1 MEAQPSTP
9 DESIFYAQRVGET
22 FVNRYYHFLR
32 NSPELVHRFYQES
45 SRLGRADDHGNV
57 TSITTI
63 DAINEKIMSMDL
75 CTLEIKA
82 VHSQESFGGGMMVLV
97 TGFLTR
103 VDNVKR
109 DFVQSFFLAPQERGY
124 YVLNDILM
132 HAGKVTPQLEN
143 KGLTNGVSSPVVPEH
158 GQDESVCN
166 PRSNGESWNLQ
177 EEEPGNEVVD
187 EVSDFFQAVGFKS
200 KDTSAQREMAKKT
213 YASVVKAKKDLPWV
227 SVVKTEQHPISA
239 PPASNGPTFSS
250 SASGRQNIQMAES
263 DGHSIY
269 VKNLPLDATHA
280 LLEEEFK
287 RFGPIKA
294 GGIQVKGNKLKSTCF
309 GFVEFKLA
317 GAVRSAIEASPI
329 LIAGRRVYIEEK
341 RTFGSGGKTNNF
353 SIHYLSGYEAT
364 DVSHIAEQQGP
375 ALVGNRSEPC
385 VVPIPRVGTATADDE
400 LGAKVE
406 GFLLELV
413 VVDVP
418 GHGADLVGEALEV
431 NGGGGDLLATGGVV
445 AVSEVSAGGKVE
457 AHDAVMGIEKGGVG
471 GEIGRTTGVWLDV
484 DAPPGGVESVGG
496 EGAGTAEVLDG
507 VDVLV
512 AAVVAVAGH
521 ALGVLVSESAA
532 EGLDDG
538 EGGEVLGGDEL
549 DSVRLAPLLVFDEI
563 VDLRVDG
570 GERRESPFAHGLHGC
585 SSRGRNGKAKMLDG
599 ERERG
604 RGRRRTKKSS
614 EE

>member
-9 DESIFYAQRVGET
+9 AESLYYAQRVGET

-63 DAINEKIMSMDL
+63 DAINEKIMSMDF

-82 VHSQESFGGGMMVLV
+82 VHSQDSFGGGMMVLV

-158 GQDESVCN
+158 GQEENVSVPIVKASGVCN
-166 PRSNGESWNLQ
+166 PRINGESWNLQ
-177 EEEPGNEVVD
+177 EEEPGNGVVD
-187 EVSDFFQAVGFKS
+187 EVSDCFQAVGVKS
-200 KDTSAQREMAKKT
+200 KDTSVQQEMAKKT
-213 YASVVKAKKDLPWV
+213 YASVVKAKKDRPWV

-250 SASGRQNIQMAES
+250 SASRWQNIQMAES

-294 GGIQVKGNKLKSTCF
+294 GGIQLKGNKLQSTCF

-317 GAVRSAIEASPI
+317 GAVRCAIEASPI
-329 LIAGRRVYIEEK
+329 LIAGCPVYIEEK
-341 RTFGSGGKTNNF
+341 RIFGSG
-353 SIHYLSGYEAT
+353 
-364 DVSHIAEQQGP
+364 VQQ
-375 ALVGNRSEPC
+375 
-385 VVPIPRVGTATADDE
+385 AD
-400 LGAKVE
+400 
-406 GFLLELV
+406 
-413 VVDVP
+413 
-418 GHGADLVGEALEV
+418 
-431 NGGGGDLLATGGVV
+431 
-445 AVSEVSAGGKVE
+445 
-457 AHDAVMGIEKGGVG
+457 
-471 GEIGRTTGVWLDV
+471 
-484 DAPPGGVESVGG
+484 
-496 EGAGTAEVLDG
+496 
-507 VDVLV
+507 
-512 AAVVAVAGH
+512 
-521 ALGVLVSESAA
+521 
-532 EGLDDG
+532 
-538 EGGEVLGGDEL
+538 
-549 DSVRLAPLLVFDEI
+549 
-563 VDLRVDG
+563 
-570 GERRESPFAHGLHGC
+570 
-585 SSRGRNGKAKMLDG
+585 
-599 ERERG
+599 
-604 RGRRRTKKSS
+604 
-614 EE
+614 

>member
-9 DESIFYAQRVGET
+9 AESLYYAQRVGET

-63 DAINEKIMSMDL
+63 DAINEKIMSMDF

-82 VHSQESFGGGMMVLV
+82 VHSQDSFGGGMMVLV

-158 GQDESVCN
+158 GQEENVSVPIVKASGVCN

-187 EVSDFFQAVGFKS
+187 EVSDCFQAVGVKS
-200 KDTSAQREMAKKT
+200 KDTSVQQEMAKKT

-250 SASGRQNIQMAES
+250 SASGWQNIQMAES

-294 GGIQVKGNKLKSTCF
+294 GGIQVKGNKLQSTCF

-317 GAVRSAIEASPI
+317 GAVRCAIEASPI

-341 RTFGSGGKTNNF
+341 RIFGSGVNNRGRF
-353 SIHYLSGYEAT
+353 
-364 DVSHIAEQQGP
+364 P
-375 ALVGNRSEPC
+375 
-385 VVPIPRVGTATADDE
+385 
-400 LGAKVE
+400 LGE
-406 GFLLELV
+406 
-413 VVDVP
+413 
-418 GHGADLVGEALEV
+418 
-431 NGGGGDLLATGGVV
+431 GGGGTKKMELARGSIT
-445 AVSEVSAGGKVE
+445 
-457 AHDAVMGIEKGGVG
+457 
-471 GEIGRTTGVWLDV
+471 
-484 DAPPGGVESVGG
+484 
-496 EGAGTAEVLDG
+496 
-507 VDVLV
+507 
-512 AAVVAVAGH
+512 
-521 ALGVLVSESAA
+521 
-532 EGLDDG
+532 
-538 EGGEVLGGDEL
+538 
-549 DSVRLAPLLVFDEI
+549 DEI
-563 VDLRVDG
+563 L
-570 GERRESPFAHGLHGC
+570 
-585 SSRGRNGKAKMLDG
+585 
-599 ERERG
+599 
-604 RGRRRTKKSS
+604 
-614 EE
+614 

>member
-9 DESIFYAQRVGET
+9 AESLYYAQRVGET

-63 DAINEKIMSMDL
+63 DAINEKIMSMDF

-82 VHSQESFGGGMMVLV
+82 VHSQDSFGGGMMVLV

-158 GQDESVCN
+158 GQEENVSVPIVKASGVCN

-187 EVSDFFQAVGFKS
+187 EVSDCFQAVGVKS
-200 KDTSAQREMAKKT
+200 KDTSVQQEMAKKT

-250 SASGRQNIQMAES
+250 SASRWQKIQMAES

-294 GGIQVKGNKLKSTCF
+294 GGIQLKGNKLQSTCF

-317 GAVRSAIEASPI
+317 GAVRCAIEASPI

-341 RTFGSGGKTNNF
+341 RIFGSGGKSDITL
-353 SIHYLSGYEAT
+353 YT
-364 DVSHIAEQQGP
+364 HICIQ
-375 ALVGNRSEPC
+375 
-385 VVPIPRVGTATADDE
+385 
-400 LGAKVE
+400 
-406 GFLLELV
+406 
-413 VVDVP
+413 
-418 GHGADLVGEALEV
+418 
-431 NGGGGDLLATGGVV
+431 
-445 AVSEVSAGGKVE
+445 
-457 AHDAVMGIEKGGVG
+457 
-471 GEIGRTTGVWLDV
+471 
-484 DAPPGGVESVGG
+484 
-496 EGAGTAEVLDG
+496 
-507 VDVLV
+507 
-512 AAVVAVAGH
+512 
-521 ALGVLVSESAA
+521 
-532 EGLDDG
+532 
-538 EGGEVLGGDEL
+538 
-549 DSVRLAPLLVFDEI
+549 
-563 VDLRVDG
+563 
-570 GERRESPFAHGLHGC
+570 
-585 SSRGRNGKAKMLDG
+585 
-599 ERERG
+599 
-604 RGRRRTKKSS
+604 
-614 EE
+614 

>member
-9 DESIFYAQRVGET
+9 AESLYYAQRVGET

-63 DAINEKIMSMDL
+63 DAINEKIMSMDF

-82 VHSQESFGGGMMVLV
+82 VHSQDSFGGGMMVLV

-158 GQDESVCN
+158 GQEENVSVPIVKASGVCN

-187 EVSDFFQAVGFKS
+187 EVSDCFQAVGVKS
-200 KDTSAQREMAKKT
+200 KDTSVQQEMAKKT

-250 SASGRQNIQMAES
+250 SASGWQNIQMAES

-294 GGIQVKGNKLKSTCF
+294 GGIQVKGNKLQSTCF

-317 GAVRSAIEASPI
+317 GAVRCAIEASPI

-341 RTFGSGGKTNNF
+341 RIFGSGVNNR
-353 SIHYLSGYEAT
+353 G
-364 DVSHIAEQQGP
+364 
-375 ALVGNRSEPC
+375 R
-385 VVPIPRVGTATADDE
+385 
-400 LGAKVE
+400 
-406 GFLLELV
+406 FLL
-413 VVDVP
+413 
-418 GHGADLVGEALEV
+418 
-431 NGGGGDLLATGGVV
+431 
-445 AVSEVSAGGKVE
+445 
-457 AHDAVMGIEKGGVG
+457 
-471 GEIGRTTGVWLDV
+471 
-484 DAPPGGVESVGG
+484 
-496 EGAGTAEVLDG
+496 
-507 VDVLV
+507 
-512 AAVVAVAGH
+512 
-521 ALGVLVSESAA
+521 
-532 EGLDDG
+532 G
-538 EGGEVLGGDEL
+538 EGGGNQKDGISE
-549 DSVRLAPLLVFDEI
+549 RFHNRC
-563 VDLRVDG
+563 DL
-570 GERRESPFAHGLHGC
+570 
-585 SSRGRNGKAKMLDG
+585 
-599 ERERG
+599 
-604 RGRRRTKKSS
+604 
-614 EE
+614 